1 MENRYKM
8 TLKLK
13 NNATKAEIVLDVTDK
28 SESCMYYVFDIQLES
43 PVDEG
48 EYTYQLFNLNDKVV
62 ATGLMQI
69 GDYVAEHTTYNNEN
83 QEYIVYG
90 G

>member
-1 MENRYKM
+1 M

-13 NNATKAEIVLDVTDK
+13 NNATKAEIQFDVTDK
-28 SESCMYYVFDIQLES
+28 GESCMYYVFDIQLES
-43 PVDEG
+43 LVDDG
-48 EYTYQLFNLNDKVV
+48 EYTYELYNLNDEVV

-69 GDYVAEHTTYNNEN
+69 GDYVAEHTTYNNDN
-83 QEYIVYG
+83 QQYIVYG

>member
-1 MENRYKM
+1 M

-13 NNATKAEIVLDVTDK
+13 NNLDKNIYSFDVNDK
-28 SESCMYYVFDIQLES
+28 SESCMYYVFDIELPS
-43 PVDEG
+43 GISDG
-48 EYTYQLFNLNDKVV
+48 EYTYELYDLNDEVV